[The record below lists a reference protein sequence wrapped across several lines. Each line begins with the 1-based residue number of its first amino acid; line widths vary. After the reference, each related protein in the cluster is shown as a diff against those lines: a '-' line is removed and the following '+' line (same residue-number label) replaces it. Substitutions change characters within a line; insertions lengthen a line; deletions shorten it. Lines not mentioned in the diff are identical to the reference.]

1 MELFRHKKK
10 RSGKWGRKL
19 DLGSG
24 LGMVAGLVLF
34 LVLGKILPHR
44 MTVLTCMVG
53 GIAAVVALIL
63 TICLSRKGKEL
74 LRVPSW
80 VGGFAVMCGFM
91 SFVGFVTTLKAY
103 SFYKEPSTPFWE
115 ICLALGLA
123 VGVFVTVK
131 WVWKG
136 TGWGGRIGSLVFC
149 TVLAFLLSWMTLCH
163 MNYLLDFEPP
173 AERQAVIEEKQVHR
187 NAKSPDSYEFEL
199 TVGGESFDLKVGRR
213 EYDRYEVG
221 DTYTFKAYK
230 GAFGKPFC
238 VAGD

>member
-10 RSGKWGRKL
+10 HSGTWRRKL
-19 DLGSG
+19 NLGSG

-44 MTVLTCMVG
+44 VTVLTCMVG

-80 VGGFAVMCGFM
+80 VAGFAVICGFL
-91 SFVGFVTTLKAY
+91 SFVGFAVSVRAY
-103 SFYKEPSTPFWE
+103 SFYKEPFIPCWE

-123 VGVFVTVK
+123 VGVFVTK

-136 TGWGGRIGSLVFC
+136 TGWGGRIGSMLVGM
-149 TVLAFLLSWMTLCH
+149 VLAFILCWIPLCH
-163 MNYLLDFEPP
+163 LNYLLDFEPP
-173 AERQAVIEEKQVHR
+173 VERQAVIE
-187 NAKSPDSYEFEL
+187 
-199 TVGGESFDLKVGRR
+199 
-213 EYDRYEVG
+213 
-221 DTYTFKAYK
+221 
-230 GAFGKPFC
+230 
-238 VAGD
+238 

>member
-10 RSGKWGRKL
+10 HSGTWRRKL

-24 LGMVAGLVLF
+24 LGMVAGLVLS

-80 VGGFAVMCGFM
+80 VAGFAVIFGFL
-91 SFVGFVTTLKAY
+91 SFVGFAVSVKAY
-103 SFYKEPSTPFWE
+103 SFYKEPFIPFWE

-123 VGVFVTVK
+123 VGVFVMK

-136 TGWGGRIGSLVFC
+136 TGWGGRIGSMLVGMA
-149 TVLAFLLSWMTLCH
+149 LAFILCWIPLCH
-163 MNYLLDFEPP
+163 LNYLLDFEPP
-173 AERQAVIEEKQVHR
+173 VERQAVIEEKDVVRHR
-187 NAKSPDSYEFEL
+187 KSPDSYEFEL
-199 TVGGESFDLKVGRR
+199 TVNGESFDLKVDR
-213 EYDRYEVG
+213 EEYQRYEVG

-230 GAFGKPFC
+230 GAFGKPFY
-238 VAGD
+238 VAED